1 MILRSKYN
9 KKLFLYFF
17 SVFIVFTVVI
27 IIFQYDREKKYR
39 IHQLE
44 NTLDNYTELINSFV
58 RQRSIFRNKNY
69 RLVDSIIKYIPR
81 SDIRITMISQNG
93 AVLFDSFVE
102 DFSAMENHINRPE
115 IQESIYSDFGTSVR
129 KSETTGEQYYYYS
142 KFYEDY
148 FIRTAVI
155 FDIQIQ
161 KFLKAERLFLYFIMI
176 LFFIVLVSLIYVSDK
191 IGKSISKLK
200 DFAIKAGENKPV
212 NVDIQ
217 FPQNELGVIG
227 RQIVQIYTKLKTTSD
242 ELNLE
247 REKLIHHLQLS
258 AEGIAI
264 FSPQKKNIIANS
276 RFIQYSNIISD
287 NPSISPD
294 QIFKIKEFKS
304 LNDFIDSYKSRS
316 VDEKHMPGK
325 KQIIEKSRKYF
336 DIGCLIFQDK
346 SFEVSIND
354 VTKPEKQK
362 LLKHQM
368 TTNIAHELRTPITS
382 IKGYLETILVNENLE
397 NQKQKYFVEKAYKQI
412 DRLSDLV
419 NDISILTKIEEAHN
433 LYVIEEMKI
442 LPLIN
447 DVLENLKAKLDNK
460 DIQVNLDVDQKVK
473 IKGNKSLIFSIFQN
487 LVENS
492 INYAGNNVEISV
504 KQYFEDDIF
513 YYFLYSD
520 NGVGIEEEHLPRIF
534 ERFYRVDK
542 GRSRKDG
549 GTGLGLAIVKNA
561 ILFHKGEISVKPGDK
576 GGVEFLF
583 SISRYLP

>member
-9 KKLFLYFF
+9 KKLFLYFI
-17 SVFIVFTVVI
+17 SVFIAFTVVI
-27 IIFQYDREKKYR
+27 IIFQNDREKKYR

-69 RLVDSIIKYIPR
+69 CLVDSIIKYIPR
-81 SDIRITMISQNG
+81 SDLRITMISQNG

-161 KFLKAERLFLYFIMI
+161 KFLKAERLFLYFIII
-176 LFFIVLVSLIYVSDK
+176 LFFIVLVSLIYISDK
-191 IGKSISKLK
+191 FGKSVSKLK

-212 NVDIQ
+212 NANIQ
-217 FPQNELGVIG
+217 FPENELGVIG

-294 QIFKIKEFKS
+294 QIFKIKKFKF
-304 LNDFIDSYKSRS
+304 LNDFIDSYKSRT
-316 VDEKHMPGK
+316 VDDKHLPEKK
-325 KQIIEKSRKYF
+325 YTIEKNRKYF
-336 DIGCLIFQDK
+336 DIQCIIFQDY
-346 SFEVSIND
+346 SFEVSISD
-354 VTKPEKQK
+354 VTKPEKRK

-368 TTNIAHELRTPITS
+368 TTNIAHELKTPITS
-382 IKGYLETILVNENLE
+382 IKGYLETILTNENLG

-433 LYVIEEMKI
+433 LYVIEEIKI

-460 DIQVNLDVDQKVK
+460 DIQVNLDVDQKVR

-504 KQYFEDDIF
+504 KKYFEDDIY

-561 ILFHKGEISVKPGDK
+561 ILFHKGEISIKNREE

-583 SISRYLP
+583 SIKRYLP

>member
-1 MILRSKYN
+1 MILGSRYK

-17 SVFIVFTVVI
+17 FVFIAFTVVI

-39 IHQLE
+39 INQLE
-44 NTLDNYTELINSFV
+44 NTLDNYTELVNSFV

-81 SDIRITMISQNG
+81 SDLRITMISQNG
-93 AVLFDSFVE
+93 TVLFDSFVE

-115 IQESIYSDFGTSVR
+115 VQESIYSDFGASVR
-129 KSETTGEQYYYYS
+129 KSETTGKQYYYYS

-155 FDIQIQ
+155 FNIQIQ

-191 IGKSISKLK
+191 FGKSISKLK
-200 DFAIKAGENKPV
+200 DFAINAGENKPV

-294 QIFKIKEFKS
+294 QIFEIKEFKS
-304 LNDFIDSYKSRS
+304 LNNFIDSYKSRS
-316 VDEKHMPGK
+316 VDEKHLPGEK
-325 KQIIEKSRKYF
+325 HIIEKSRKYF
-336 DIGCLIFQDK
+336 DIQCVIFQDK

-354 VTKPEKQK
+354 ITKPEKQK

-368 TTNIAHELRTPITS
+368 TTNIAHELKTPITS
-382 IKGYLETILVNENLE
+382 IKGYLETILTNENLE

-433 LYVIEEMKI
+433 LYKIEEMKI

-447 DVLENLKAKLDNK
+447 DVLENLKTKLDDKN
-460 DIQVNLDVDQKVK
+460 IRVNLDVDQKVK
-473 IKGNKSLIFSIFQN
+473 IKGNKSLVFSIFQN

-492 INYAGNNVEISV
+492 VNYAGNNVEISV
-504 KQYFEDDIF
+504 KKYFEDDNF

-520 NGVGIEEEHLPRIF
+520 NGVGIKEEHLPRIF
-534 ERFYRVDK
+534 ERFYRIDK

-549 GTGLGLAIVKNA
+549 GTGLGLSIVKNA
-561 ILFHKGEISVKPGDK
+561 ILFHKGEISVKNREE

>member
-17 SVFIVFTVVI
+17 FVFIAFTLII
-27 IIFQYDREKKYR
+27 IIFQYNREKKYR
-39 IHQLE
+39 VNQLE
-44 NTLDNYTELINSFV
+44 STLDNYTELVNSFV

-69 RLVDSIIKYIPR
+69 HLVDSIIKYIPR
-81 SDIRITMISQNG
+81 SDLRITMISQNG
-93 AVLFDSFVE
+93 TVLFDSFVE
-102 DFSAMENHINRPE
+102 DFSTMENHISRPE
-115 IQESIYSDFGTSVR
+115 VQESIYSDFGTSVR

-191 IGKSISKLK
+191 FGKSISKLK

-242 ELNLE
+242 ELHLE
-247 REKLIHHLQLS
+247 KEKLIHHLQLS

-264 FSPQKKNIIANS
+264 FSPKKKKIIANS

-287 NPSISPD
+287 NPSILPD
-294 QIFKIKEFKS
+294 QIFKIKELKS
-304 LNDFIDSYKSRS
+304 LNDFIDSYKSRP
-316 VDEKHMPGK
+316 VDKKHLPEEKH
-325 KQIIEKSRKYF
+325 IIEKNRKYF
-336 DIGCLIFQDK
+336 DIQCVIFHDK

-354 VTKPEKQK
+354 ITKPEKRK

-368 TTNIAHELRTPITS
+368 TNNIAHELRTPITS
-382 IKGYLETILVNENLE
+382 IKGYLETILTTENLG
-397 NQKQKYFVEKAYKQI
+397 NQEQKYFVDKAYKQI
-412 DRLSDLV
+412 NRLSDLV

-433 LYVIEEMKI
+433 LYEIEEVKI

-447 DVLENLKAKLDNK
+447 DVLENLKTKLDDKN
-460 DIQVNLDVDQKVK
+460 IRVNLDVDQKVK
-473 IKGNKSLIFSIFQN
+473 IKGNKTLVFSIFQN

-492 INYAGNNVEISV
+492 VNYAGNNIEISV
-504 KQYFEDDIF
+504 KKYFEDDNF

-561 ILFHKGEISVKPGDK
+561 ILFHKGEISVKMREE